1 MYSVAFAGK
10 DKKNYY
16 SNHREK
22 YHLDKEDAV
31 LEEIPKDSTDKM
43 PYYYWDG
50 STWQFDEAAYYK
62 DQDEKAAQAAEVE
75 KKQEKEAEIAISQED
90 LINALMEM
98 AQTISDLQDQVNKL
112 SGAEA

>member
-1 MYSVAFAGK
+1 MYSVAFAVK

-43 PYYYWDG
+43 EG
-50 STWQFDEAAYYK
+50 
-62 DQDEKAAQAAEVE
+62 
-75 KKQEKEAEIAISQED
+75 I
-90 LINALMEM
+90 
-98 AQTISDLQDQVNKL
+98 
-112 SGAEA
+112 

>member
-1 MYSVAFAGK
+1 MYSVAFAVK

-50 STWQFDEAAYYK
+50 STWQFNEAAYYK
-62 DQDEKAAQAAEVE
+62 DQDEKAEEE
-75 KKQEKEAEIAISQED
+75 KKQEEETKLAISQED

>member
-1 MYSVAFAGK
+1 M
-10 DKKNYY
+10 
-16 SNHREK
+16 
-22 YHLDKEDAV
+22 
-31 LEEIPKDSTDKM
+31 
-43 PYYYWDG
+43 
-50 STWQFDEAAYYK
+50 
-62 DQDEKAAQAAEVE
+62 E

>member
-1 MYSVAFAGK
+1 MYSVAFAVK

-62 DQDEKAAQAAEVE
+62 DQDEKAEEE
-75 KKQEKEAEIAISQED
+75 KKQEEETKLAISQED

>member
-1 MYSVAFAGK
+1 MYSVAFAVK
-10 DKKNYY
+10 DRKNYY

-62 DQDEKAAQAAEVE
+62 DQDEKAEEE
-75 KKQEKEAEIAISQED
+75 KKQEEETKLAISQED

>member
-1 MYSVAFAGK
+1 MYSVAFAVK

-50 STWQFDEAAYYK
+50 SLMRQLIIKIRMRKQLRQQKWK
-62 DQDEKAAQAAEVE
+62 KSRR
-75 KKQEKEAEIAISQED
+75 KKQRLRYRRKIS
-90 LINALMEM
+90 LMR
-98 AQTISDLQDQVNKL
+98 
-112 SGAEA
+112 

>member
-1 MYSVAFAGK
+1 M
-10 DKKNYY
+10 
-16 SNHREK
+16 
-22 YHLDKEDAV
+22 

-75 KKQEKEAEIAISQED
+75 KSRRKKQRLRYRRKIS
-90 LINALMEM
+90 LMR
-98 AQTISDLQDQVNKL
+98 
-112 SGAEA
+112 